1 MATESSRPKKAKE
14 MKEQRPPLAIL
25 KEQQDDPHEWLLEH
39 YADQPSPS
47 ASVRLEPPRS
57 PSPSLSPVIT
67 TFPATNSASR
77 TPTPP
82 PTKLTP
88 YPPAPRRDI
97 SATLEDE
104 LEELVSEPTHVA
116 KQEQDVDMDVDLA
129 VTELVAETLDG
140 DADKGQD
147 VGMEVDDEL
156 LSLVDDRLPVPSSS
170 SRRTTSTAMALVGT
184 LQSSKSTSRPAG
196 DKRPASPF
204 ALTTPI
210 SATLLSVPRSSSK
223 QNIPSSQSRST
234 SVLPGGS
241 VSGDTPKAEKQEEEE
256 DSGAE
261 NEDDKLYCVCK
272 TKHDEDR
279 FMIACDKYVNPSEFL
294 SNCSLSVGAMSG
306 IIHSVQTCRT
316 LRLISLINSYVL
328 PVSQVCE
335 PIHLRACI

>member
-14 MKEQRPPLAIL
+14 MKEQRPPLAIP

-57 PSPSLSPVIT
+57 PSPSLSPVINT
-67 TFPATNSASR
+67 LPATNSASR

-88 YPPAPRRDI
+88 YPPAPRPDI
-97 SATLEDE
+97 SVTLEDE

-129 VTELVAETLDG
+129 VTELVAETLNG
-140 DADKGQD
+140 DAADKGQD

-170 SRRTTSTAMALVGT
+170 SRRTTSTAISLAGT
-184 LQSSKSTSRPAG
+184 LQPSKFTSRPAG

-204 ALTTPI
+204 ALTPPV
-210 SATLLSVPRSSSK
+210 SAALLSVPRSSSSRPTPERGSMPPPASI
-223 QNIPSSQSRST
+223 NVGASSRGKDKDDGGT
-234 SVLPGGS
+234 KKERAGS
-241 VSGDTPKAEKQEEEE
+241 VAPTTTAKKKKEANAKVRYCYFQFNAELIVRHQ
-256 DSGAE
+256 SPR
-261 NEDDKLYCVCK
+261 L
-272 TKHDEDR
+272 
-279 FMIACDKYVNPSEFL
+279 
-294 SNCSLSVGAMSG
+294 
-306 IIHSVQTCRT
+306 CR
-316 LRLISLINSYVL
+316 L
-328 PVSQVCE
+328 
-335 PIHLRACI
+335 